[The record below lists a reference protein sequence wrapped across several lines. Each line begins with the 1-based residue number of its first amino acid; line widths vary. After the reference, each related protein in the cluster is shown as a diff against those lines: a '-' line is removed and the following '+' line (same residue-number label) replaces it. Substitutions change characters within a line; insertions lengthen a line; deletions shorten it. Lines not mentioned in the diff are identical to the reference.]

1 MNKNP
6 ETRIKPLPFRGF
18 TLLELI
24 MGLLLSAVLIAIML
38 PLIGTSIEGSRKAIN
53 SLPDT
58 QNLRNQMEIISSLYR
73 NNYADNL
80 QALHDEI
87 DNTLASSDSTQTI
100 TWSSEWLR
108 FNPEGQLIS
117 TPNQR
122 VILRLTLT
130 YPDGE
135 SLTSYFFEID

>member
-1 MNKNP
+1 MKKNP
-6 ETRIKPLPFRGF
+6 ETKIKLLPFRGF
-18 TLLELI
+18 TLIELI

-73 NNYADNL
+73 NNYTDNL
-80 QALHDEI
+80 EALHDEI
-87 DNTLASSDSTQTI
+87 ENTLASSDPTQTI
-100 TWSSEWLR
+100 TWSSEWMR
-108 FNPEGQLIS
+108 FNSQGQLIPS
-117 TPNQR
+117 PNQR
-122 VILRLTLT
+122 VTLRLTLT
-130 YPDGE
+130 YPNGE